1 MFYMKPSYADLEKEN
16 AALKKEAEE
25 MKEAIFNL
33 THELSQTNQVLEEL
47 DSDLNDSEQELEL
60 ANADIQFI
68 LSVMQENKF
77 DLTFVKRL
85 KTIES
90 VEGE

>member
-1 MFYMKPSYADLEKEN
+1 MFHMIPTYADLEKEN
-16 AALKKEAEE
+16 ATLKKEAEE

-33 THELSQTNQVLEEL
+33 THELTRTNQVLEEM
-47 DSDLNDSEQELEL
+47 DTDLNESEKELEL

-68 LSVMQENKF
+68 LAAMKEYKF

-85 KTIES
+85 KTIEE
-90 VEGE
+90 VESE

>member
-1 MFYMKPSYADLEKEN
+1 
-16 AALKKEAEE
+16 

>member
-1 MFYMKPSYADLEKEN
+1 MKPSYADLEKEN